1 MVALDES
8 RTIVGATFAAR
19 RLPGLGDLE
28 KHGVRFD
35 LGSAAELTPGFE
47 EAERGVV
54 QGALAMC
61 QGRVTAAADLLG
73 VSRST
78 LHRKIKAM
86 GGRNN
91 LARMTARSALQAQGQ
106 RVSTAQS

>member
-1 MVALDES
+1 
-8 RTIVGATFAAR
+8 
-19 RLPGLGDLE
+19 
-28 KHGVRFD
+28 
-35 LGSAAELTPGFE
+35 
-47 EAERGVV
+47 
-54 QGALAMC
+54 MC

-91 LARMTARSALQAQGQ
+91 LARMTARPALRAQ
-106 RVSTAQS
+106 RVAVAQS